1 MLSGNACARAKTM
14 RGILFGCLNR
24 LRSSRRLEAQR
35 RRNLEVRWLLDGL
48 VPS

>member
-1 MLSGNACARAKTM
+1 M

-24 LRSSRRLEAQR
+24 LRSSRWLEAQR
-35 RRNLEVRWLLDGL
+35 RRNMEVKWLLNGL